1 MHHADSQLDGCIGI
15 LDNRFL
21 TVDPDLALI
30 RLIQSVQDIHQCG
43 FTGAALSDDPKD
55 ISLVD
60 INGNILQHL
69 KATKL
74 FAYVFNIDHKFLLLN
89 RY

>member
-43 FTGAALSDDPKD
+43 FTGAVLAQKRVDASLFHAELHTVQCAEGAKILADP
-55 ISLVD
+55 LHF
-60 INGNILQHL
+60 NGIH
-69 KATKL
+69 
-74 FAYVFNIDHKFLLLN
+74 FF
-89 RY
+89 